1 MKRFLSWVVLLVGM
15 LALDIVFG
23 LMTRLAMWV
32 VGLLAGLKVWLIV
45 VIVLVAGSAFVGLVS
60 LPASYGTG
68 LLVRLCEK
76 ICPTRKGIRYYVGAG
91 LWALYVLAAVVAV
104 ARVHDYWWLLIQA
117 AMIAYAAVAM
127 GVVGAETAGEN
138 EAAARKAERDKAL
151 PPIGDLMLER
161 RRQVAADLAENGDFS
176 GYRELGYSEEEIRAA
191 KAKWREDHFSGPE
204 FDDARRWADWLA
216 ARGDFSGFLQLGYD
230 QADVNAMQRLWRERT
245 KEEYPPRLDGQE
257 GDHGETD

>member
-1 MKRFLSWVVLLVGM
+1 MKRVLSWVVLLVGM

-32 VGLLAGLKVWLIV
+32 VGLLAGLEVWLIV

-68 LLVRLCEK
+68 FLIQGCET
-76 ICPTRKGIRYYVGAG
+76 ICPTRKGGRYYVGAG
-91 LWALYVLAAVVAV
+91 LWALYVLYAVVVVVRAKG
-104 ARVHDYWWLLIQA
+104 WWLLIQA

-127 GVVGAETAGEN
+127 VVLGRHMAEEN
-138 EAAARKAERDKAL
+138 AKADRAAARQAKREKEH
-151 PPIGDLMLER
+151 PPIEDLMLER

-216 ARGDFSGFLQLGYD
+216 AKGDFSGFLQLGYD
-230 QADVNAMQRLWRERT
+230 QAEVNAMQRLWRERM
-245 KEEYPPRLDGQE
+245 KEEYPPRLDGQD
-257 GDHGETD
+257 G